1 VSTLA
6 ILADIIDTWN
16 TNGNRAL
23 TFFRV
28 IGVPLI
34 LAAVAV
40 MAYAKSRSA
49 GAVIGVLI
57 VGAIAAVMVYRPE
70 ALNEL
75 ASLAGF

>member
-16 TNGNRAL
+16 TNGNRL
-23 TFFRV
+23 VTFFRV
-28 IGVPLI
+28 VGFPLI

>member
-16 TNGNRAL
+16 TNGNRL
-23 TFFRV
+23 VTFFRV
-28 IGVPLI
+28 VGFPLI

-49 GAVIGVLI
+49 Q
-57 VGAIAAVMVYRPE
+57 R
-70 ALNEL
+70 
-75 ASLAGF
+75 